1 MAKGTTAKENVEK
14 KIASAFGEDY
24 IGNFDKKLYVW
35 ANDGGERV
43 QIAISLTCPKVLVG
57 GENAASNK
65 KGAGDYDFT
74 EESTDIIVTPK
85 AQVEVTQEEQQNLA
99 DLLAKFGL

>member
-1 MAKGTTAKENVEK
+1 MAKGQIAKENVEK
-14 KIASAFGEDY
+14 KIAAAFGEDY

-43 QIAISLTCPKVLVG
+43 QIALSLTCPKIPVG
-57 GENAASNK
+57 DVVATNK
-65 KGAGDYDFT
+65 DYDFSDNVGT
-74 EESTDIIVTPK
+74 V
-85 AQVEVTQEEQQNLA
+85 VEPQGNIEISQEEQNNLA